1 MPQEL
6 PIPAAAIADEDS
18 IELVRVWAAMGK
30 QHVSIVTEM
39 WEDPAAWGIL
49 LVDLARHAARA
60 YEQTTGTKR
69 DDALARIRK
78 GMDAAWASA
87 ATDSGSVVS

>member
-1 MPQEL
+1 MPREL

-18 IELVRVWAAMGK
+18 VELVRVWAALSK
-30 QHVSIVTEM
+30 QHVSIATDV

-60 YEQTTGTKR
+60 YEQTTGMPQ
-69 DDALARIRK
+69 DEALARIRK
-78 GMDAAWASA
+78 GMEAAWASTP
-87 ATDSGSVVS
+87 TDSGSVVS